1 MKTASKYSGAFL
13 GAAFLMATSAIG
25 PGFIT
30 QTTKFTN
37 QLMASFGFVILISL
51 LLDIGAQL
59 NIWRIIGVSK
69 LYAPDLANKI
79 FPGAGIF
86 LTILIVIGS
95 FAFNIAN
102 VAGAGLGLHV
112 LTGCSVQL
120 GAVIS
125 CVIAI
130 IIFLIKEAGKA
141 MDLFAKVLGFV
152 MIGLTLYIAVQSH
165 PPMMEAL
172 HKTFIPDTINET
184 IILTVVGGTVGGY
197 ISFAGIHRLLDAGIS
212 GNESLP
218 KISKSSVTGIIITSV
233 MRAIL
238 FLAVLGVVINHVALD
253 VNNPAA
259 TVFESV
265 AGKFGYRLFGL
276 IFWSAAITSIIG
288 SAFTSVSFFKAINVS
303 AQKNNRA
310 YIISF
315 ILLSTIIFLF
325 VGKPVSLLIFGGA
338 INGLILPVAL
348 AIILVAVLKK
358 KIIPGYN
365 HPMWMS
371 IAGWLVVAVMSW
383 MSARTIIDFIKQF

>member
-1 MKTASKYSGAFL
+1 MKNTSKYSGAFL

-37 QLMASFGFVILISL
+37 ELLASFGFVILISL

-69 LYAPDLANKI
+69 LYAPDLANKV

-86 LTILIVIGS
+86 LTTLIVIGS

-102 VAGAGLGLHV
+102 VAGAGLGLNV
-112 LTGCSVQL
+112 LTGCSVEV
-120 GAVIS
+120 GAIIS
-125 CVIAI
+125 GSIAI

-141 MDLFAKVLGFV
+141 MDWFAKILGFV
-152 MIGLTLYIAVQSH
+152 MIGLTLYIAIQSH
-165 PPMMEAL
+165 PPVAEAL
-172 HKTFIPDTINET
+172 HKTFFPDIINET

-212 GNESLP
+212 GPASLS

-233 MRAIL
+233 MRTIL
-238 FLAVLGVVINHVALD
+238 FLAALGVVVHHVALD
-253 VNNPAA
+253 ANNPAA
-259 TVFESV
+259 TVFETV

-276 IFWSAAITSIIG
+276 ILWSAAITSVVG
-288 SAFTSVSFFKAINVS
+288 SAFTSVSFLKAINDS
-303 AQKNNRA
+303 AQKNTRA
-310 YIISF
+310 YTIGF
-315 ILLSTIIFLF
+315 ILLSTIIFLII
-325 VGKPVSLLIFGGA
+325 GKPVPLLIFGGA
-338 INGLILPVAL
+338 INGLILPIAL

-358 KIIPGYN
+358 KIIAEYR
-365 HPMWMS
+365 HPAWMS
-371 IAGWLVVAVMSW
+371 VAGWLVVAVMSW
-383 MSARTIIDFIKQF
+383 LSVKAIIDFMKQF